1 MRVQFL
7 VDFRGKLTKEIFYR
21 AGETAEFAPAT
32 AQALIDEGRAV
43 AFAEPEP
50 PAITP
55 ALPAKPKRSK
65 PSSDGGVL

>member
-43 AFAEPEP
+43 AVAPETTP
-50 PAITP
+50 EIAPAQ
-55 ALPAKPKRSK
+55 PAKRKGK
-65 PSSDGGVL
+65 SSGGVP